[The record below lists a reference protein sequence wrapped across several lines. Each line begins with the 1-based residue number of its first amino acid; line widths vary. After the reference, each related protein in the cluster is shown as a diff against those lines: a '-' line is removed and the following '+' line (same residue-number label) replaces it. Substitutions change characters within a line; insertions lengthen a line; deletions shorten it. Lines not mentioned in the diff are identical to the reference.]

1 MTVCTRCLLLRLGR
15 LRHLGHFQCDRRAL
29 CRAEYGLDRLLIE
42 RDLAVFGVDRQIGIG
57 LVSHILH
64 EGHIERQLH
73 IVRALAVCLA
83 DLQHDLRG
91 LFLRRLLDDLI
102 VMLAVYLDRS
112 DRLLRTV
119 RIGLFADLDIRRR
132 GGGCRTGSTGGG
144 DVTRLLAH
152 AARARYGRPVLRIEY
167 LNIVAVVQRI
177 LCQIHTWQHAVHA
190 VHPAGILALCK
201 LADRS
206 AVRFGDLVHIAA
218 SCRIGIVIFIQRSL
232 ENIEGRTALAD
243 PAVAFLCDPV
253 AVIAVEREADSQSL
267 AYRSCLRR
275 GSACND

>member
-1 MTVCTRCLLLRLGR
+1 MWRREFVILLAADSQEFACQLLDRAVVCDMDRCDFLADQSRNEFNHDGRFALVEVRDDLIAGFYRQADDMTVCTRCLLLRLGR

-112 DRLLRTV
+112 DHLLRTV
-119 RIGLFADLDIRRR
+119 RIGLFAYLDLRRC
-132 GGGCRTGSTGGG
+132 GGRCRTGSTGGNN
-144 DVTRLLAH
+144 VRFCF
-152 AARARYGRPVLRIEY
+152 RIGRIVSGISRFAIRI
-167 LNIVAVVQRI
+167 
-177 LCQIHTWQHAVHA
+177 
-190 VHPAGILALCK
+190 PAGRVII
-201 LADRS
+201 
-206 AVRFGDLVHIAA
+206 VHIEEYH
-218 SCRIGIVIFIQRSL
+218 VIPIF
-232 ENIEGRTALAD
+232 
-243 PAVAFLCDPV
+243 
-253 AVIAVEREADSQSL
+253 
-267 AYRSCLRR
+267 
-275 GSACND
+275 